1 MSVPPLI
8 RALKGERIDPVPVWL
23 MRQAGRYLPEYRA
36 TRAKANGFLDFCL
49 TPKLAIEAT
58 LQPID
63 RFGMDAAILF
73 ADLPLPALG
82 LGRALDY
89 REGEG
94 PVLEPLTD
102 LEAVKKLD
110 LGGVRRV
117 LAPVF
122 ETVAG
127 VRARLPREV
136 ALIGFAGAPWTLAC
150 YMVQGRGSPEFPIPR
165 RWAWRDQEGFAA
177 LIDCLTDATIDY
189 LRAQIE
195 AGADAVQ
202 LFDSWA
208 GLLPETQFRRWC
220 VEPVQKIRAALAQ
233 HHPGVPVIGFPR
245 GAGQFYQG
253 YAAATGVDAVAIDQ
267 TVPPQWAAAWIQPMA
282 CVQGNLD
289 PQLLVA
295 GGSAMAAEIARIRNA
310 LAGGA
315 HVFNLGHGI
324 VPETPPEH
332 VAALVKELRR

>member
-1 MSVPPLI
+1 MSAPSLI
-8 RALKGERIDPVPVWL
+8 RALNGERVDPVPVWL

-36 TRAKANGFLDFCL
+36 TRAKADGFLDFCL

-102 LEAVKKLD
+102 VDAAKRLD

-122 ETVAG
+122 DTVAG
-127 VRARLPREV
+127 VRARLARDV

-150 YMVQGRGSPEFPIPR
+150 YMVQGRGSAEFAAPR
-165 RWAWRDQEGFAA
+165 RWGWRDPEGFGV
-177 LIDCLTDATIDY
+177 LIDRLTEATIDY
-189 LRAQIE
+189 LCGQIE

-208 GLLPETQFRRWC
+208 GLLPESQFRRWC
-220 VEPVQKIRAALAQ
+220 IEPVRKIRAALAQ
-233 HHPGVPVIGFPR
+233 HHPAVPVIAFPR
-245 GAGQFYQG
+245 GAGQLYQG
-253 YAAATGVDAVAIDQ
+253 YAHATGVNAVAIDQ
-267 TVPPQWAAAWIQPMA
+267 TVPVGWAAAWIQPTA

-289 PQLLVA
+289 PQLLVT
-295 GGSAMAAEIARIRNA
+295 GGPAMAAEIGHIRA
-310 LAGGA
+310 GLAGGA

-324 VPETPPEH
+324 VPETPPAH

>member
-102 LEAVKKLD
+102 LEAVKRLD
-110 LGGVRRV
+110 LGGLRRV

-150 YMVQGRGSPEFPIPR
+150 YIVQGRGSPEFPMPR
-165 RWAWRDQEGFAA
+165 RWAWRDPEGFAA
-177 LIDCLTDATIDY
+177 LIDSLTDATIDY
-189 LRAQIE
+189 LRGQIE

-208 GLLPETQFRRWC
+208 GLLPESQFRRWC
-220 VEPVQKIRAALAQ
+220 VEPVRKIRAALAQ

-295 GGSAMAAEIARIRNA
+295 GGPAMAAEIARIRNA